1 MKISAPLDPRILQR
15 AARTLR
21 AMSHPARL
29 RLVELLR
36 ERERTVSDLMRLTG
50 LSQVEV
56 SRHLAVL
63 KRAGVVHARAQAN
76 HRIYSILNPNAVRVL
91 DCIRQHGGRR

>member
-1 MKISAPLDPRILQR
+1 MSAPLDPQILQR

-36 ERERTVSDLMRLTG
+36 TRERTVSDLMRLTR

-63 KRAGVVHARAQAN
+63 KRCGVVRARAEAN
-76 HRIYSILNPNAVRVL
+76 HRIYPILNPNAVRVL
-91 DCIRQHGGRR
+91 DCIRQHGESR